1 MKQAKERSEENL
13 VQQLEKELQ
22 EAKEISI
29 ESIADTIDDGC
40 DDGNRTLL
48 ENRIFKS
55 KVVQEQLLDFSNL
68 KEKLQH
74 AIDTRLAGDGVAEK
88 TIEVNLA
95 KAKDAIGCS
104 TMTSAGMS
112 VYESV
117 IQIPVVWNWSTI
129 LTASLQARS
138 ILIQRKK
145 KQKGKIVMGKLFML
159 RKKWQRRNRNQKTAW
174 ANEQE
179 ENLLGNRG
187 SLKVA
192 QQGRWTN

>member
-1 MKQAKERSEENL
+1 MSKIQSAYDCIDGFLEINTNFHICFIISQGIKKAKDFETRKIVRRLKQAKERSEENL
-13 VQQLEKELQ
+13 VEQLEKELQ

-29 ESIADTIDDGC
+29 ESIADSIDDGC

-112 VYESV
+112 VHESV
-117 IQIPVVWNWSTI
+117 IQIPVGWDWSTI
-129 LTASLQARS
+129 LTASL
-138 ILIQRKK
+138 
-145 KQKGKIVMGKLFML
+145 
-159 RKKWQRRNRNQKTAW
+159 
-174 ANEQE
+174 
-179 ENLLGNRG
+179 
-187 SLKVA
+187 
-192 QQGRWTN
+192 

>member
-1 MKQAKERSEENL
+1 MGKIQSAYHCTDGLLEINTNFRICFIILQAIKKAKDFETRKIVRRLKQAKERSEENL

-112 VYESV
+112 VHESV
-117 IQIPVVWNWSTI
+117 IQIPVVWDWSTI
-129 LTASLQARS
+129 LTASL
-138 ILIQRKK
+138 
-145 KQKGKIVMGKLFML
+145 
-159 RKKWQRRNRNQKTAW
+159 
-174 ANEQE
+174 
-179 ENLLGNRG
+179 
-187 SLKVA
+187 
-192 QQGRWTN
+192 